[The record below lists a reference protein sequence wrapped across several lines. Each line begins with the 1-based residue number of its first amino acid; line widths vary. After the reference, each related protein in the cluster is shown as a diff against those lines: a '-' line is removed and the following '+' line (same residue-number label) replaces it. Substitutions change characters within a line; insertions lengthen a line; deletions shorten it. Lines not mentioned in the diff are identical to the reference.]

1 MHVFAVKTNVGPS
14 AVVDIFT
21 ASSKI
26 WSTASL
32 SVARWELAAASLP
45 LKALAFFGGGQGI
58 GDFPAVLQYTLDIAM
73 HDIHSASC
81 YTFELTV
88 LLSLQSTLGAQ
99 AESLISSMEIPA
111 LGAPHHS
118 QEVEII

>member
-14 AVVDIFT
+14 AVVDVFT
-21 ASSKI
+21 ASSKT

-58 GDFPAVLQYTLDIAM
+58 GDFPAVLQYIAI

-81 YTFELTV
+81 YTFELTFM
-88 LLSLQSTLGAQ
+88 LSLQSTLGAQ
-99 AESLISSMEIPA
+99 PESLISSMDIPA